1 MQLLIENTLTAENRL
16 VELINKSYQI
26 GRGNECDIVLTS
38 PFVSRIQASIEYSRQ
53 AFVIEPHGM
62 NGTYLNEVELKKTE
76 RVPLGAGDKIRIGEY
91 VLSVS
96 SGAQQKATEQQ
107 QQQRLVLAKKFV
119 EIEVWVHSELLS
131 RLDLRK
137 TELSARGEQKK
148 WSDERLHVIHRHLSE
163 ILNDPSFV
171 VEPEVEQ
178 HVVRETLKTEL
189 MDGITFRGDRQQR
202 DFNMPND
209 EYAGQHEDEIGDL
222 KFTLVAEL
230 ELDND
235 PKSMRE
241 NAQKVEKGFEKAMD
255 RHWLDM
261 SSGFRRYVLRRRI
274 RKDIHDMVVGLG
286 PLQDLINYPNISEI
300 MVVSR
305 DQIYIEKGGKIE
317 DSGRAFVSD
326 EIGLSIIERIVAP
339 IGRRID
345 KSQPLVDARL
355 ADGSRV
361 NAIIPP
367 LALKGPCITIRK
379 FSPVPYTIDDLVENR
394 TLNSK
399 AALFLKACVL
409 GKKNMI
415 ISGGTGS
422 GKTSLLN
429 VLSSFI
435 KPEDRIIT
443 IEDSAELKLKQRH
456 VVQLET
462 KPANIEGS
470 GAFTV
475 RDLVKNSLRMRP
487 DRIVVGECRSGE
499 TLDMLQAMNTGHSG
513 SMTTGHANSPE
524 DMILRL
530 ETMVLMAMAMPI
542 FAIRSQIASALD
554 LIVQQCRFGEH
565 RRVTQITEVVE
576 FDERENRVILEDIF
590 VYRRLSGDDGD
601 GELVF
606 TGYIPTFLPELLSH
620 KDVKDQ
626 LTLEQLF

>member
-1 MQLLIENTLTAENRL
+1 MQLLIENTLTAENKL
-16 VELINKSYQI
+16 VELTNKSYQI

-38 PFVSRIQASIEYSRQ
+38 PFVSRVQASIEYSRQ
-53 AFVIEPHGM
+53 TFVIEPHGM
-62 NGTYLNEVELKKTE
+62 NGTYLNDIELRKME
-76 RVPLGAGDKIRIGEY
+76 RVPLGVGDKIRIGEY

-96 SGAQQKATEQQ
+96 PGSQQKVVEQE
-107 QQQRLVLAKKFV
+107 RLNLAKKFV
-119 EIEVWVHSELLS
+119 EIETRVHSELLS

-137 TELSARGEQKK
+137 TELSARQNDQKR
-148 WSDERLHVIHRHLSE
+148 WSDERLQIIHKHLSE
-163 ILNDPSFV
+163 ILNHASFV

-178 HVVRETLKTEL
+178 HIVRETLKTQL
-189 MDGITFRGDRQQR
+189 MDGITFRGDRQQH
-202 DFNMPND
+202 DFQLPSD
-209 EYAGQHEDEIGDL
+209 EYAGQHEDEIEDIKL
-222 KFTLVAEL
+222 ALITEL
-230 ELDND
+230 DLDND
-235 PKSMRE
+235 PEHLRE

-255 RHWLDM
+255 RHWLEM
-261 SSGFRRYVLRRRI
+261 TSGFRRYVLRRRI

-305 DQIYIEKGGKIE
+305 DQIYIEKDGTIE
-317 DSGRAFVSD
+317 ESGRAFVSD

-339 IGRRID
+339 LGRRID

-355 ADGSRV
+355 SDGSRV

-379 FSPVPYTIDDLVENR
+379 FSRTPLTIDDLIEKG

-422 GKTSLLN
+422 GKTTLLN

-435 KPEDRIIT
+435 KPEDRIVT
-443 IEDSAELKLKQRH
+443 IEDSAELQLVQRH

-462 KPANIEGS
+462 KLPNIEGS

-475 RDLVKNSLRMRP
+475 RDLVKNALRMRP

-499 TLDMLQAMNTGHSG
+499 ALDMLQAMNTGHSG

-524 DMILRL
+524 DMLLRL
-530 ETMVLMAMAMPI
+530 ETMVLMAVQMPV

-554 LIVQQCRFGEH
+554 LIIQQSRIGGR

-576 FDERENRVILEDIF
+576 LDERENRIILEDIF
-590 VYRRLSGDDGD
+590 VFRRFPDGNGD
-601 GELVF
+601 GELVY
-606 TGYIPTFLPELLSH
+606 TGYIPTFLSELLSRNFL
-620 KDVKDQ
+620 K
-626 LTLEQLF
+626 LEEVF